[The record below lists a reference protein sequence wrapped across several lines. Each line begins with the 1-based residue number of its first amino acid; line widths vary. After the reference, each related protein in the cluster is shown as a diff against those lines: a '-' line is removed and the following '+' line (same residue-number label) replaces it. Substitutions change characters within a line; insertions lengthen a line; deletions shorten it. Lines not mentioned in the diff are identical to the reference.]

1 MSRPPLATPKK
12 PPEPSVY
19 TTGFCIVGN
28 HFGSK
33 NYSVSGLLLPAC
45 KHEYFIDRIGRIE
58 CMCWCHD
65 TERQFREMARAMGR
79 EVAPIESSERSVLA
93 APSLRDAV
101 GVAVKTVSDPAPGAD
116 PNRAD
121 VTILPGGRAERG
133 ELERLTWTVV
143 CDALDGKLVVP
154 DDGITPK
161 FISFEITLRTLMAYS
176 PSTGAVAAV
185 LERWAKV
192 MRCHVLDKPLR
203 VTSLDRRMPPGT

>member
-1 MSRPPLATPKK
+1 MVRPPLAPPKK
-12 PPEPSVY
+12 PPEPSIY

-33 NYSVSGLLLPAC
+33 NYSVAGLLLPAC
-45 KHEYFIDRIGRIE
+45 KHEYFIDSIGRVE

-79 EVAPIESSERSVLA
+79 EVAPIQSSERSVLA

-101 GVAVKTVSDPAPGAD
+101 GVAMKTVSDPVPAVD
-116 PNRAD
+116 PDRAD

-133 ELERLTWTVV
+133 ELERLVWTVV
-143 CDALDGKLVVP
+143 CDALDGRLALP
-154 DDGITPK
+154 EDGITPK
-161 FISFEITLRTLMAYS
+161 FICFEVTMRTRMAYS
-176 PSTGAVAAV
+176 PSTGAVSAV
-185 LERWAKV
+185 LERWARV

-203 VTSLDRRMPPGT
+203 VTSVDRRMPPGS

>member
-1 MSRPPLATPKK
+1 MARPPLAPPKK
-12 PPEPSVY
+12 PPEPSIY
-19 TTGFCIVGN
+19 TTGFCIVGS
-28 HFGSK
+28 HFGYK
-33 NYSVSGLLLPAC
+33 VYSATGKLLVSC
-45 KHEYFIDRIGRIE
+45 KHEYYIDRVGLVE

-65 TERQFREMARAMGR
+65 TEREFRAMARAMGR
-79 EVAPIESSERSVLA
+79 EVKGPESPERSVLA
-93 APSLRDAV
+93 APSLRAAV
-101 GVAVKTVSDPAPGAD
+101 GVAARTASEPVAPTD

-133 ELERLTWTVV
+133 ELERLVWAVV

-154 DDGITPK
+154 ADGITPK
-161 FISFEITLRTLMAYS
+161 FICFEITLRTLMAYS

-203 VTSLDRRMPPGT
+203 VTDLDRRMPPGS